1 MVFELIH
8 PSLRI
13 DTLTLV
19 SAKRILII
27 SASIGGGHVAAARA
41 LETAFLER
49 GTEVTHV
56 DLLDYT
62 SKPFRRLY
70 GQAYF
75 DLVRTAPEF
84 VDWLGRRLDRTPG
97 EHKSRQEKLR
107 ARLTRLVSFHLP
119 RLIKRYDPDLIVH
132 THFLAPEL
140 LSSRLAP
147 ALLQGRDSTTSIPQ
161 TIVITDFFAHSFWF
175 QPGIAR
181 YFVASEEVAVHLAAS
196 GVDPGRIRVSGIP
209 IDLRF
214 SRLEPKREARQIL
227 GYPEDRDVA
236 LVMAGGL
243 DASLVKTLLAS
254 FMSLRWPLMATFIF
268 GRSAELLELAT
279 RELAEYEGLVSFDIL
294 GFSKDVPTYM
304 SAADLLVGK
313 PGGLTSSEALA
324 AHLPFAIVQPYPLQ
338 EEANTSYLLENGTAM
353 RIEPLSVL
361 NHKVKHFFE
370 TPELQERMRS
380 SAQRIAKANAAREIV
395 ASLLEDTTF

>member
-1 MVFELIH
+1 M
-8 PSLRI
+8 
-13 DTLTLV
+13 

-41 LETAFLER
+41 LEAAFLER
-49 GTEVTHV
+49 KAEVTHI

-97 EHKSRQEKLR
+97 EQKSRQEKLR
-107 ARLTRLVSFHLP
+107 ARLTRLVSIHLP
-119 RLIKRYDPDLIVH
+119 RLINRYKPDVIVH

-147 ALLQGRDSTTSIPQ
+147 ALLQGRDSTRSIPQ
-161 TIVITDFFAHSFWF
+161 AIVVTDFFAHSFWF

-181 YFVASEEVAVHLAAS
+181 YFVASDEVAVHLAAS
-196 GVDPGRIRVSGIP
+196 GVDPERIQVSGIP

-214 SRLEPKREARQIL
+214 TRLESKTTARQAL
-227 GYPEDRDVA
+227 DYPESRDLI

-243 DASLVKTLLAS
+243 DAPLVKTLITSLKT
-254 FMSLRWPLMATFIF
+254 LRWPLTATFIF
-268 GRSAELLELAT
+268 GRSTDLLDLAT
-279 RELAEYEGLVSFDIL
+279 REVAEYEGLVHFDML
-294 GFSKDVPTYM
+294 GFSKNVPTYM

-338 EEANTSYLLENGTAM
+338 EEANTSYLLENGAAM
-353 RIEPLSVL
+353 RIEPLSVF
-361 NHKVKHFFE
+361 NHKLKQFFE
-370 TPELQERMRS
+370 HPDVRERMRL
-380 SAQRIAKANAAREIV
+380 AAGRIAKANAAREIV
-395 ASLLEDTTF
+395 SSLLEDSDLHF